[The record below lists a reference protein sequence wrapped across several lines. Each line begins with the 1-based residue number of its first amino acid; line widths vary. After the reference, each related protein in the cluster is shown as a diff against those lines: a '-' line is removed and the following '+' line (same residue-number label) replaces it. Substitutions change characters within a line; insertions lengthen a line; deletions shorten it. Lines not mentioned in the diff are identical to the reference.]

1 MREQLTWN
9 ILDCNTVEGFGIN
22 ITYHFTTF
30 DQEEF
35 DEFKKWCKKHIQSG
49 LIIDNV
55 TFPKEDLYL

>member
-9 ILDCNTVEGFGIN
+9 DFDCNTVEGFGIN

-35 DEFKKWCKKHIQSG
+35 DEFKKWCKKTHSIR
-49 LIIDNV
+49 INN
-55 TFPKEDLYL
+55 